1 MSRRTAALVLVLLAA
16 LVPLAACGSDEQSRA
31 GTPGFDANGDPVDDE
46 PFRLAQPT
54 TTEGPTTIPGGP
66 QLPLPTTPDGE
77 PIGDEV
83 APEQGGTEGNE
94 PAGREPRP
102 ATDGGAQDPIVAITT
117 TTTTPPTAPVAPDAG
132 SIQNLCGMTASLASF
147 NTIMTN
153 RAVDVPT
160 AVGALVRNMDRYL
173 AVSPPLLRAQVGYVR
188 DVIADIVSIIS
199 RNGYDVQSAPV
210 RQAVIAAA
218 SGQAPY
224 ANLVTV
230 TNEIGAYERTVC

>member
-1 MSRRTAALVLVLLAA
+1 MLVLLAA
-16 LVPLAACGSDEQSRA
+16 LVPLTACGSDEQSRA

-77 PIGDEV
+77 PIGDQP
-83 APEQGGTEGNE
+83 ASDQADPDGSGSGASPNGGT
-94 PAGREPRP
+94 
-102 ATDGGAQDPIVAITT
+102 QDPVVATTT
-117 TTTTPPTAPVAPDAG
+117 TTTTPPTSPLAPDAG

-153 RAVDVPT
+153 RAIDVPT
-160 AVGALVRNMDRYL
+160 AVGALVRNLDRYV
-173 AVSPPLLRAQVGYVR
+173 AVSPPLLRPQVSYVR
-188 DVIADIVSIIS
+188 DVITDIVSIIS

-210 RQAVIAAA
+210 RQAVTAAA
-218 SGQAPY
+218 NAQAPY